1 MRAGRGVATYI
12 AQYTERAAGSIE
24 TLSEERRDR
33 VGQPTAP
40 TQCPASH
47 RASAVGTRHI
57 TEPGSD
63 RSIFEQ
69 PRSARLPSRTL
80 VHKFYPKAYSYHP
93 SWFVLMSRP
102 SLTCAIQSDIRC
114 TVVLALSSGANVIRS
129 GRLLSRRLLR
139 RKRRCE
145 RALRRPEAARTQPE
159 TGSASLGRPTAP
171 CWPRAAD
178 DQLRR

>member
-1 MRAGRGVATYI
+1 MFVREPEAPRAHTGGTYAPHVYVWHVCNYTVCRLSTAVPW
-12 AQYTERAAGSIE
+12 AQH
-24 TLSEERRDR
+24 
-33 VGQPTAP
+33 V
-40 TQCPASH
+40 
-47 RASAVGTRHI
+47 
-57 TEPGSD
+57 
-63 RSIFEQ
+63 FEQ

>member
-1 MRAGRGVATYI
+1 MRGLPSTIHLPKLVEFGI
-12 AQYTERAAGSIE
+12 PRA
-24 TLSEERRDR
+24 RHRD
-33 VGQPTAP
+33 PSTAP
-40 TQCPASH
+40 RSEG
-47 RASAVGTRHI
+47 RAR
-57 TEPGSD
+57 PD
-63 RSIFEQ
+63 CRSIFEQ

-102 SLTCAIQSDIRC
+102 SLTCAIQSDIWC